1 MDDETQRLIAIR
13 NAKLSRLRLLEVQ
26 QARQGDDTPPHVVV
40 EIEGLRRALGLV
52 DAAVSSPLT
61 PDVVEALGQSGRY
74 MATDTRLNAIE
85 RSIARLGVQWDLFTE
100 DSMRWRRLHW
110 LWLVIITVAIV
121 IALLALAVIATYVL
135 TKGAA

>member
-1 MDDETQRLIAIR
+1 MDDETQRLIQIR

-26 QARQGDDTPPHVVV
+26 QARQGDDTPPHVTV

-85 RSIARLGVQWDLFTE
+85 RSIARWGTQLDLFVE
-100 DSMRWRRLHW
+100 DSMQWRRVHW

-121 IALLALAVIATYVL
+121 LALLLISVVATYVL
-135 TKGAA
+135 TKGAL

>member
-1 MDDETQRLIAIR
+1 MDDETQRLIQIR

-26 QARQGDDTPPHVVV
+26 QARQGDDTPPHVTV

-85 RSIARLGVQWDLFTE
+85 RSIARWGTQLDLFVE
-100 DSMRWRRLHW
+100 DSMQWRRVHW

-121 IALLALAVIATYVL
+121 LALLLISVVATYVL
-135 TKGAA
+135 TKGSL

>member
-1 MDDETQRLIAIR
+1 MDDETQRLIQIR
-13 NAKLSRLRLLEVQ
+13 NAKLSRLRLLELR
-26 QARQGDDTPPHVVV
+26 QAREGEATDPAIVV

-85 RSIARLGVQWDLFTE
+85 RSIARWGAQWELFIE
-100 DSMRWRRLHW
+100 DSMRWRQVHW
-110 LWLVIITVAIV
+110 VWLVIITVAII
-121 IALLALAVIATYVL
+121 IALLILVAVVTYVL
-135 TKGAA
+135 TRGSV

>member
-1 MDDETQRLIAIR
+1 MDDETQRLIQIR

-85 RSIARLGVQWDLFTE
+85 RSIARWGAQWELFIE
-100 DSMRWRRLHW
+100 ESMQWRRLHW
-110 LWLVIITVAIV
+110 LWLVIITVVIV
-121 IALLALAVIATYVL
+121 IVLLVLVAGITYVL
-135 TKGAA
+135 TKGSV

>member
-1 MDDETQRLIAIR
+1 MDDETHRLIAIR
-13 NAKLSRLRLLEVQ
+13 AAKLGRLRLLELR
-26 QARQGDDTPPHVVV
+26 QAREGEATDPAIVV

-85 RSIARLGVQWDLFTE
+85 RSIARWGAQLELFIE
-100 DSMRWRRLHW
+100 DSMRWRKAHW
-110 LWLVIITVAIV
+110 LWLIVITVAIV
-121 IALLALAVIATYVL
+121 LALLLIAVVATYVL
-135 TKGAA
+135 TKGSV

>member
-1 MDDETQRLIAIR
+1 MDDETQRLIQIR
-13 NAKLSRLRLLEVQ
+13 AAKLGRLRLLEVQ

-40 EIEGLRRALGLV
+40 EIEGLRRGLGLV

-74 MATDTRLNAIE
+74 MATDARLNAIE
-85 RSIARLGVQWDLFTE
+85 RSIAQWRAQWELFIE

-110 LWLVIITVAIV
+110 LWLVIITVTLVIV
-121 IALLALAVIATYVL
+121 LLLIAVVATYVL
-135 TKGAA
+135 TKGSV